1 MLRFTLKILITALVV
16 AGVSELAKRHSW
28 MAAILAALPLTSILA
43 MCWLYW
49 DTGDT
54 ARVAELSRGILWAVL
69 PSLLFFWILP
79 LLLKQGLRFP
89 AALAISSAVMTGAYA
104 IYAWAAARLGVTGL

>member
-1 MLRFTLKILITALVV
+1 MLRFMVKILVTALVI
-16 AGVSELAKRHSW
+16 AGVSELAKRQSW

-49 DTGDT
+49 DTGDS
-54 ARVAELSRGILWAVL
+54 ARVAELSRNILWAVL

-79 LLLKQGLRFP
+79 LLLKQGIRFP
-89 AALAISSAVMTGAYA
+89 VALGLSCGAMTAAYA
-104 IYAWAAARLGVTGL
+104 AYAWVAARLGILGL